1 MLRKKVTQI
10 ARGYLNYLYSP
21 AGQEIAARNFY
32 RPRNA
37 AVLKKYSNVFKPLK
51 LVTIDKENWWL
62 DKSTKPILIM
72 AVFSIKSSRST
83 AQVNNPTKSHLLI
96 TYKARREGHDSLP

>member
-1 MLRKKVTQI
+1 MLSHLWPWLKKNAEKKGNLQI

-37 AVLKKYSNVFKPLK
+37 GTLKKYSNVFKPLK
-51 LVTIDKENWWL
+51 LITIDKEFGGWTKVQKTHFDNGGIF
-62 DKSTKPILIM
+62 DQIVKTNSTGK
-72 AVFSIKSSRST
+72 
-83 AQVNNPTKSHLLI
+83 
-96 TYKARREGHDSLP
+96 

>member
-1 MLRKKVTQI
+1 MQI

-37 AVLKKYSNVFKPLK
+37 AVLKKIQHHF
-51 LVTIDKENWWL
+51 
-62 DKSTKPILIM
+62 
-72 AVFSIKSSRST
+72 
-83 AQVNNPTKSHLLI
+83 
-96 TYKARREGHDSLP
+96 